1 MPLLEVALKLGH
13 EAVLD
18 VQDTLADLA
27 DCVLVVFDRDLVANR
42 TVAETHRVQGAGRR
56 ERLQCAVD
64 RASREPGVRVL
75 QRGRDLIR
83 RAVAA

>member
-27 DCVLVVFDRDLVANR
+27 DSCWWSSTA
-42 TVAETHRVQGAGRR
+42 T
-56 ERLQCAVD
+56 
-64 RASREPGVRVL
+64 S
-75 QRGRDLIR
+75 
-83 RAVAA
+83 